1 MKPKQLEEAKEKI
14 FNYLSSSAAIQ
25 AFMFEILGEKPVT
38 KWSCCC
44 PFHHSHTDDLHYNPK
59 TGLWKCFGKCNTC
72 FGDCIL
78 IAAMLGNDLDKDTW
92 DKLPKKQRGKIYEN
106 TVMKLLEW
114 IGGQKVDLSQIKDE
128 SIVFRSTSAGMTE
141 EQIQESENFMKD
153 YFPISVN
160 YREKFA
166 KFCGWFL
173 KKKAEQVMLKEA
185 FQVLSRTSR
194 RSTWDRFEEQSIK
207 DFGIFDVVTK
217 EWQDKVYERSLEVL
231 KLSKTNYPDRQ
242 SVAKKVDSY
251 IEKITKELLDEKD
264 ESKKEGIRKRIE
276 KYKLIKTNL
285 LLEEG
290 PKYLQNFHL
299 YMIYDDTYRLVSFQG
314 RLTKEAEKEGEVKN
328 KAYNLPNFQKQNYI
342 YGLNVVLRK
351 HSEDPRYLPK
361 EHCLDEISLHEGPA
375 DAIKAHEFGYSYA
388 TSLLGLNI
396 SSVQIE
402 LIKKYLKEDG
412 KVIIFLDN
420 DEAGKKASKE
430 IAEELK
436 KNGITCY
443 IARTTINKDVGSA
456 TKEEFW
462 ESLKNA
468 EKQ

>member
-1 MKPKQLEEAKEKI
+1 MKPKQLEEAKNKI
-14 FNYLSSSAAIQ
+14 FSYLSSSAAIQ
-25 AFMFEILGEKPVT
+25 AFMFEILGEKPST

-72 FGDCIL
+72 YGDCIL
-78 IAAMLGNDLDKDTW
+78 IAAIYMNSLSKEEW
-92 DKLPKKQRGKIYEN
+92 DRLNKKQRGKIYED
-106 TVMKLLEW
+106 TVIKLLDW
-114 IGGQKVDLSQIKDE
+114 IGGQKVDLSQIKDTKL
-128 SIVFRSTSAGMTE
+128 VFNTMTDE
-141 EQIQESENFMKD
+141 EKRASEEFFTEAVPMT
-153 YFPISVN
+153 VN

-173 KKKAEQVMLKEA
+173 KKKADQVMLKDVWQI
-185 FQVLSRTSR
+185 FNRTNR
-194 RSTWDRFEEQSIK
+194 KSTWDRFSEEAIK
-207 DFGIFDVVTK
+207 DFSIIDPVNA
-217 EWQDKVYERSLEVL
+217 EWQEKVYERSLKVL
-231 KLSKTNYPDRQ
+231 KLSKEKYPDRK
-242 SVAKKVDSY
+242 SVVEKINSY
-251 IEKITKELLDEKD
+251 IKKIEEELSNAKTE
-264 ESKKEGIRKRIE
+264 EERVPIRERKE
-276 KYKLIKTNL
+276 KYSLIRWYL
-285 LLEEG
+285 SLEEG

-299 YMIYDDTYRLVSFQG
+299 YLIFDDTNHLVSFQG
-314 RLTKEAEKEGEVKN
+314 RLTKEAEEKGEVKN
-328 KAYNLPNFQKQNYI
+328 KAYNLPNFQKQNYL
-342 YGLNVVLRK
+342 YGLNVVLK
-351 HSEDPRYLPK
+351 KNSENPQCIAK
-361 EHCLDEISLHEGPA
+361 EHRLEEISLHEGPA

-412 KVIIFLDN
+412 RVVIFLDN
-420 DEAGKKASKE
+420 DEAGIKASKE

-443 IARTTINKDVGSA
+443 IARTSVNKDVGSA

-462 ESLKNA
+462 ESINKA